1 MGAPVGSRAHMGAIA
16 LTGRTDIPDPPMSTL
31 DLPPQRPVSA
41 PDISAP
47 TPQEVLARYDI
58 LDTPPESAFDDLARR
73 AAEVFDASMAGISFF
88 NTGEANSPQSVA
100 SADGLGRGS
109 WREWFKSRVNFPVE
123 SLARELSFFLPAAS
137 GTDHRLRIFVVPDA
151 LADKRFR
158 DHPLVSGPPYIC
170 FYAGAAIIS
179 KEGAMIG
186 ALSVFDTVAREA
198 IPRELEALINL
209 AELTRARLEA
219 RAERRQETRHER
231 SRGATSPRAAP
242 QLSSH
247 LESASASAPAT
258 SQADEDRFASEHLE
272 HVTQEFTRLEQ
283 LLEDEIATRKATEDR
298 LRYEKD
304 FSDAAIQSLP
314 GAFFMFDGS
323 GKMIRWNTSFAEK
336 TGYSPDE
343 MLHTRVLD
351 FIAIKDRVA
360 VADAIRRIFETGSE
374 VVIEAEIRGKSGRE
388 TPYSLHGRALDVGG
402 QRLCL
407 SVGRDITDRKRA
419 EREIT
424 RAKERLDL
432 ALAGSNLAI
441 WDWDLTANE
450 VYFSEDWETLLD
462 AKPTVVSGTVFS
474 GDEVLAWNH
483 PDDQEHFRAAL
494 MAAVKGESADFLFE
508 YRVPNP
514 HGEWVWIQSKGKVA
528 ERAEDGRAM
537 RMTGTAANIT
547 KRKLAEDRVEF
558 LATRDPL
565 TGLPNRMLLNDRLE
579 QGVANAAR
587 KKSRLAFMFID
598 LDRFKTINDSLGH
611 DVGDELLKR
620 VSARLAACVR
630 ATDTV
635 ARLGGDE
642 FAVILENLP
651 VGDAAVAHEGAQN
664 VADKMIASL
673 AAPIMINSQH
683 LNTSCSIGISV
694 YPGDG
699 LDPQALMKHADVAMY
714 DAKAKGRNNYQFFS
728 HEMNSRA
735 QERLSIENFLRL
747 ALRRNE
753 LLLYYQPRVSF
764 LTGQVTGVE
773 ALIRWQHPRRGLIT
787 PDKFLGIAEDS
798 GLIVPIGEWVIEQAF
813 RQIAE
818 WRERSGRDL
827 KLAVNLSIG
836 QMFDG
841 DRLIRTIT
849 SCAKAVRLDHTVVEL
864 ELTESMLLK
873 NIDDT
878 AELLTRLGK
887 LGVGIA
893 IDDFGTGYSSLSYL
907 KQLPV
912 DSIKVDSSFVRDIGT
927 DPNDEAIIRA
937 IIAMT
942 HSLKLNVVA
951 EGVEREDQYRVLRD
965 LECDEYQG
973 YFFSKPL
980 PPAEFEAQFLDLQ

>member
-1 MGAPVGSRAHMGAIA
+1 MMATDSA
-16 LTGRTDIPDPPMSTL
+16 GRL
-31 DLPPQRPVSA
+31 AR
-41 PDISAP
+41 
-47 TPQEVLARYDI
+47 EVLARYDI
-58 LDTPPESAFDDLARR
+58 LDTPPEPAFDDLARR
-73 AAEVFDASMAGISFF
+73 AAEVFGATMAGVSLFD
-88 NTGEANSPQSVA
+88 TGDESAPPSAQ
-100 SADGLGRGS
+100 SADGLGRGA
-109 WREWFKSRVNFPVE
+109 WREWFKARVNFPVD
-123 SLARELSFFLPAAS
+123 SLPRELSFFLPAAS
-137 GTDHRLRIFVVPDA
+137 VTEHRLRIFVIPDA

-158 DHPLVSGPPYIC
+158 DHPLVSGPPHIC

-186 ALSVFDTVAREA
+186 ALSVFDSGARETV
-198 IPRELEALINL
+198 PRELEALINL

-219 RAERRQETRHER
+219 RAERRQEMRLGH
-231 SRGATSPRAAP
+231 GPGKPVAQAAAP
-242 QLSSH
+242 PSLATTPTRPPSAPG
-247 LESASASAPAT
+247 EDASAN
-258 SQADEDRFASEHLE
+258 EHLK
-272 HVTQEFTRLEQ
+272 HVTQEFMRLEQ

-314 GAFFMFDGS
+314 GVFFMFDAS
-323 GKMIRWNTSFAEK
+323 GKMTRWNASFVEN
-336 TGYSPDE
+336 TGYSNEE
-343 MLHTRVLD
+343 MQQKRALD
-351 FIAIKDRVA
+351 FIVTKDRAVA
-360 VADAIRRIFETGSE
+360 ADAIRRIFETGSE
-374 VVIEAEIRGKSGRE
+374 VIIEAEIRSKSGRD
-388 TPYSLHGRALDVGG
+388 TPYSFQGRALDIGG
-402 QRLCL
+402 QRFCL
-407 SVGRDITDRKRA
+407 GVGRDITDRKRA
-419 EREIT
+419 EREVT

-441 WDWDLTANE
+441 WDWDLAANE
-450 VYFSEDWETLLD
+450 VYFSEDWETLLG
-462 AKPTVVSGTVFS
+462 ARPTDKSGTVFS
-474 GDEVLAWNH
+474 GNDVLAWNH
-483 PDDQEHFRAAL
+483 PDDQERYRSAL
-494 MAAVKGESADFLFE
+494 MTAANGETADFLCE
-508 YRVPNP
+508 YRVPDP
-514 HGEWVWIQSKGKVA
+514 HGEWVWMQSKGKVA
-528 ERAEDGRAM
+528 ERAEDGRAL
-537 RMTGTAANIT
+537 RMTGTTANVT

-587 KKSRLAFMFID
+587 KGTRLAFMFID

-620 VSARLAACVR
+620 VSARLTACVR

-635 ARLGGDE
+635 ARQGGDE
-642 FAVILENLP
+642 FAVILENLSL
-651 VGDAAVAHEGAQN
+651 GESADAQEGAQN
-664 VADKMIASL
+664 VADKMIASM
-673 AAPIMINSQH
+673 AAPIMINGQH

-694 YPGDG
+694 YPVDG
-699 LDPQALMKHADVAMY
+699 QDPQTLMKHADVAMY

-728 HEMNSRA
+728 HEMNARA

-764 LTGQVTGVE
+764 LTGHVTGVE
-773 ALIRWQHPRRGLIT
+773 ALIRWQHPRRGLLT
-787 PDKFLGIAEDS
+787 PDKFIGVAEDS
-798 GLIVPIGEWVIEQAF
+798 GLIVPIGEWVIEHAF
-813 RQIAE
+813 RQIAD

-827 KLAVNLSIG
+827 KLAVNLSVG
-836 QMFDG
+836 QMYDG
-841 DRLIRTIT
+841 DRLIRAIT
-849 SCAKAVRLDHTVVEL
+849 TFAQAANLDPTVVEL

-878 AELLTRLGK
+878 AQLLTRLGNM
-887 LGVGIA
+887 GVGLS

-973 YFFSKPL
+973 FFFSKPL
-980 PPAEFEAQFLDLQ
+980 PPAEFEAEFLDYK